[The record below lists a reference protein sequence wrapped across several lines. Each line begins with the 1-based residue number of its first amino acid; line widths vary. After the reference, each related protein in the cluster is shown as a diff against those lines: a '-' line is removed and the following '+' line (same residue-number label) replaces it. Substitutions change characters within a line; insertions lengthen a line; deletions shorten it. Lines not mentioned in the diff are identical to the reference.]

1 MIFNFIKSKTLPILF
16 IVIVLL
22 SISNVYY
29 YVSNV
34 NKENEIIQLDDK
46 VDDLQFDISI
56 LEQNYKTLEE
66 TRNAE
71 RQALEYILDVQ
82 ENARQMEKDTLEEL
96 ENVKQIEKPNKAPV
110 NNLSDRLPNDLNRV
124 LNNHCDK
131 VRGQA
136 CESP

>member
-1 MIFNFIKSKTLPILF
+1 MVINFIKSKAFPILF
-16 IVIVLL
+16 ILIALL

-29 YVSNV
+29 YVSSV
-34 NKENEIIQLDDK
+34 NKENKIIQLNDK

-56 LEQNYKTLEE
+56 LENNYQTLEK
-66 TRNAE
+66 TCTAE
-71 RQALEYILDVQ
+71 RQALEYMLDAQ

-96 ENVKQIEKPNKAPV
+96 ENVKQIEKPNKASV
-110 NNLSDRLPNDLNRV
+110 NNLSDRLPSDLSRV

-136 CESP
+136 CKSP

>member
-1 MIFNFIKSKTLPILF
+1 MMFNFIKSKAFPILF
-16 IVIVLL
+16 ILIALL

-34 NKENEIIQLDDK
+34 NKENKIIQLGDR

-56 LEQNYKTLEE
+56 LEKNYKTLEE
-66 TRNAE
+66 TCKAE
-71 RQALEYILDVQ
+71 RQALEYLLDSQ
-82 ENARQMEKDTLEEL
+82 ESTRQIERDTLEEL

-110 NNLSDRLPNDLNRV
+110 NNLSDRLPSDLSRL